1 MDQMNLSRNL
11 TRLRRERHITQEELA
26 AFLGVTKASVSKW
39 ENAQSMPDIL
49 LLPQLAAFFGVSVD
63 SLIGYETQLSR
74 EQIRRFYL
82 ELTEKFS
89 KRPFAEVTAEAEAL
103 ARRYYSCY
111 PLLFQLCILYFNHFM
126 LPEKPEDRQRMVSTI
141 FSWCER
147 ITENCTD
154 AGVNSDAAVLR
165 AILKMQ
171 QGDAGEAVS
180 ILEPLMTDSN
190 RLSAQSNQVLIQAC
204 QMCGD
209 LPRARSYAQI
219 TLYQSLLQLIEA
231 GRTELSLYEDPARCL
246 ETIRRIT
253 SVLETFHL
261 EELHPNIAAL
271 FYYETAVFYTRDN
284 RLSDA
289 LTALSEFEKCI
300 DRLIRT
306 PVLHGDKYFDLL
318 DQWIEQLPLGNAA
331 PRDISFLQQNIE
343 AALSQ
348 PAFDKLRDDEAFQQI
363 KNRLT
368 AKNNTRNGDCHA

>member
-26 AFLGVTKASVSKW
+26 AFLGVTKASVSKC

-111 PLLFQLCILYFNHFM
+111 PLLLQLCILYFNHFM

-231 GRTELSLYEDPARCL
+231 GRAELSLYEDPARCL
-246 ETIRRIT
+246 ETIHRIT
-253 SVLETFHL
+253 TVLETFHL
-261 EELHPNIAAL
+261 EELHPNNAAL
-271 FYYETAVFYTRDN
+271 FYYETAVFYTQDN

-289 LTALSEFEKCI
+289 LTALSKFEKCV

-318 DQWIEQLPLGNAA
+318 DEWIEQLPLGNAA

-343 AALSQ
+343 AAFSQ

-368 AKNNTRNGDCHA
+368 TKNNTRNGDCHA